1 MSDLQRA
8 KAYLQK
14 AEEDLEEAR
23 ILLEANFPDGTCN
36 RAYYSLFHSIM
47 ALLQATSDSMPK
59 THTGAHTEFRK
70 QFIKTGLFAESFSV
84 IISELFNLR
93 QGGDYEIDFDIS
105 IEDARSA
112 VNHSSEFLLQV
123 EAYLRENGFTT

>member
-1 MSDLQRA
+1 MSDLKRVS
-8 KAYLQK
+8 AYLQK
-14 AEEDLEEAR
+14 AGEDLEEAQV
-23 ILLEANFPDGTCN
+23 LLKANFPDGTCN

-47 ALLQATSDSMPK
+47 ALLQATSDSTPK

-105 IEDARSA
+105 IEDASAA
-112 VNHSSEFLLQV
+112 VNHASEFLHQV
-123 EAYLRENGFTT
+123 DAYLRENGFTA

>member
-8 KAYLQK
+8 RAYLQK
-14 AEEDLEEAR
+14 AEEDLEEAQ
-23 ILLEANFPDGTCN
+23 ILLEASFPDGTCN
-36 RAYYSLFHSIM
+36 RAYYCLFHSIM
-47 ALLQATSDSMPK
+47 ALLQATGDSIPK

-105 IEDARSA
+105 IEDAGSA
-112 VNHSSEFLLQV
+112 VNHASEFLLQV
-123 EAYLRENGFTT
+123 EAYLRENGFTS